1 MKILYGRVIDAISE
15 EALENGMVVVE
26 GERLVYVGERGGFT
40 PDAAEKAEIYEVEDG
55 TIMPGFIDAH
65 IHLSGTESI
74 HRSGESP
81 YDLLLT
87 SVRDLRDLVDAG
99 VTGVRDMSAFGSAL
113 KRAVEAGNIVGP
125 RIMPGG
131 RVMSISSGH
140 CDFDPLLEREEVN
153 RRDLTGCLVDGPEEC
168 YRMTRQ
174 QFREGA
180 QFIKICATGGVS
192 SAIDDYND
200 VEFSPEEI
208 RVIVE
213 EAARHNT
220 YVTAHCTGTRGTKEA
235 IKNGVRCIEHG
246 VLLDEECVKLM
257 AEKEIP
263 LVTTLS
269 VSLGLADMKGLP
281 EHMMR
286 KAAKLGDASKHS
298 FELAHQY
305 GIRVA
310 LGTDYSNS
318 PNTPFREIGK
328 EFYSL
333 TRCGYSNM
341 EAIKAG
347 TIHGAC
353 LMKSDTQ
360 FGSLTAG
367 KLADLVVVKGN
378 PLEDI
383 RLLAD
388 ADKISLVM
396 IGGSIKKN
404 LAGGQNGGG
413 CAE

>member
-1 MKILYGRVIDAISE
+1 MRTILYGRVIDAIAE
-15 EALENGMVVVE
+15 DAIENGMVVVE
-26 GERLVYVGERGGFT
+26 GERIAYAGPRCEAWAPGEAEEEQGETVVY
-40 PDAAEKAEIYEVEDG
+40 EIADG

-65 IHLSGTESI
+65 IHLSGAESI
-74 HRSGESP
+74 HRCGDTP
-81 YDLLLT
+81 YDLLLNT
-87 SVRDLRDLVDAG
+87 VRDLEDLVSAG
-99 VTGVRDMSAFGSAL
+99 VTGVRDMSAFGAAL

-140 CDFDPLLEREEVN
+140 CDADPMLTPQEAN
-153 RRDLTGCLVDGPEEC
+153 RRDLTGCLVDGPEDC

-192 SAIDDYND
+192 SAIDDFND
-200 VEFSPEEI
+200 IEFSPEEI

-220 YVTAHCTGTRGTKEA
+220 YVTAHCTGTEGTKAA
-235 IKNGVRCIEHG
+235 IRNGVRCIEHG
-246 VLLDEECVKLM
+246 VLLDEECAQLM
-257 AEKEIP
+257 AEKDIP

-269 VSLGLADMKGLP
+269 VSLGLSDMKGLP
-281 EHMMR
+281 EHMMK
-286 KAAKLGDASKHS
+286 KAAKLGNASKHS
-298 FELAHQY
+298 FELAHRY

-318 PNTPFREIGK
+318 PNTPFRQIGK

-347 TIHGAC
+347 TINGAF
-353 LMKSDTQ
+353 LMKSEQ
-360 FGSLTAG
+360 EIGSLEAG

-383 RLLAD
+383 LLLAD
-388 ADKISLVM
+388 ADNISLVM
-396 IGGSIKKN
+396 IGGRTVKN
-404 LAGGQNGGG
+404 IQ
-413 CAE
+413 ETE

>member
-1 MKILYGRVIDAISE
+1 MKTYFYGRVIDAVSE
-15 EALENGMVVVE
+15 NAIEDGMVVAE
-26 GERLVYVGERGGFT
+26 GERIVYAGPRCAEQAPDDKAGEDFVVY
-40 PDAAEKAEIYEVEDG
+40 EIADG

-65 IHLSGTESI
+65 AHLCGGESI
-74 HRSGESP
+74 HRTRDFP

-87 SVRDLRDLVDAG
+87 TVRDLEDLVNAG
-99 VTGVRDMSAFGSAL
+99 VTGVRDMSAFGAAL
-113 KRAVEAGNIVGP
+113 ERAVNAGNIVGP

-140 CDFDPLLEREEVN
+140 CDSDPLQTPQELN
-153 RRDLTGCLVDGPEEC
+153 RRDLVGCLVDGPEDC

-180 QFIKICATGGVS
+180 RFIKICATGGVS
-192 SAIDDYND
+192 SAIDDFND
-200 VEFSPEEI
+200 IEFSPEEI

-220 YVTAHCTGTRGTKEA
+220 YVTAHCTGTEGTKQA
-235 IKNGVRCIEHG
+235 IRNGVGCIEHG
-246 VLLDEECVKLM
+246 VLLDEECVQLM
-257 AEKEIP
+257 AEKKIP

-298 FELAHQY
+298 FELAHRY

-318 PNTPFREIGK
+318 PNTPFSQIGK

-333 TRCGYSNM
+333 TRCGYTNM

-347 TIHGAC
+347 TINGAF
-353 LMKSDTQ
+353 LMKSEKE
-360 FGSLTAG
+360 FGSLEAG

-383 RLLAD
+383 LLLAD
-388 ADKISLVM
+388 ADNIDYVM
-396 IGGSIKKN
+396 IGGKAVKN
-404 LAGGQNGGG
+404 RLKTV
-413 CAE
+413 

>member
-1 MKILYGRVIDAISE
+1 MKTYFYGRVIDAVSD
-15 EALENGMVVVE
+15 EAIEDGMVVVE
-26 GERLVYVGERGGFT
+26 GERIVYAGPRC
-40 PDAAEKAEIYEVEDG
+40 AEQSADGNGPQADSVVYEITDG

-65 IHLSGTESI
+65 AHLSGGESI
-74 HRSGESP
+74 HRTGDSP

-87 SVRDLRDLVDAG
+87 TVRDLEDLVSAG
-99 VTGVRDMSAFGSAL
+99 VTGVRDMSAFGAAL
-113 KRAVEAGNIVGP
+113 ERAVNAGNIVGP

-140 CDFDPLLEREEVN
+140 CDSDPLQTPQELN
-153 RRDLTGCLVDGPEEC
+153 RKDLVGCLVDGPEDC

-180 QFIKICATGGVS
+180 RFIKICATGGVS
-192 SAIDDYND
+192 SAIDDFND
-200 VEFSPEEI
+200 IEFSPEEI

-220 YVTAHCTGTRGTKEA
+220 YVTAHCTGTEGTKEA
-235 IKNGVRCIEHG
+235 IRNGVRCIEHG
-246 VLLDEECVKLM
+246 VLLDEECVQLM
-257 AEKEIP
+257 AERDIP

-269 VSLGLADMKGLP
+269 VSLGLSDMKGLP

-298 FELAHQY
+298 FELAHRY

-318 PNTPFREIGK
+318 PNTPFRRIGK

-347 TIHGAC
+347 TINGAF
-353 LMKSDTQ
+353 LMKSEKQ
-360 FGSLTAG
+360 FGSLEAG

-383 RLLAD
+383 LLLAD
-388 ADKISLVM
+388 ADNVDFVM
-396 IGGSIKKN
+396 IGGRAVKN
-404 LAGGQNGGG
+404 RL
-413 CAE
+413 EML